1 MRQDQSYNS
10 ASLFSL
16 QGRTALWDSILLLCY
31 KIKIGSP
38 ASHPPRNYQ
47 ELEEKRMLFG
57 PVRNSKKREV
67 RAENVVRTNKN
78 RLETN
83 LSSGEY
89 IPPKEN
95 SNGGAST
102 DVMAQFL
109 VDQCGLTSKLI
120 TSNRQNFA

>member
-1 MRQDQSYNS
+1 
-10 ASLFSL
+10 
-16 QGRTALWDSILLLCY
+16 
-31 KIKIGSP
+31 
-38 ASHPPRNYQ
+38 
-47 ELEEKRMLFG
+47 MLFG